1 MLTSVWGNSEVIKP
15 DTLLSHYQSCFEP
28 CVWIDDPLPY
38 WMSTMESR
46 KAHSS
51 QMQETKVLLGYST
64 LSVSPFFH
72 LSALNVESVCDLRI
86 AYNPAMWL
94 TKESEEKK
102 ARAMMGGWDAE
113 QRGWKVDEWQVLLWP
128 KCRSLQQQGQ
138 RSKWSWKVNLNSQEA
153 HPVRDADKGGG
164 GVRESDRP

>member
-1 MLTSVWGNSEVIKP
+1 
-15 DTLLSHYQSCFEP
+15 
-28 CVWIDDPLPY
+28 
-38 WMSTMESR
+38 MSTMESR

-72 LSALNVESVCDLRI
+72 LSALNVESVCDLKI

-138 RSKWSWKVNLNSQEA
+138 RSK
-153 HPVRDADKGGG
+153 
-164 GVRESDRP
+164 